1 MPVPYTPLDLTPADL
16 PGGTAPVRPPTGDA
30 PPPTGHTDLPV
41 GGTDRTVIDTGLPLD
56 DEGLLLDDADLLVD
70 GRSLLLR
77 LDACEGADTVSP
89 LAGDLRPVL
98 RAEHI
103 RLLLAPGAAARR
115 VIYSCP
121 DCDDPGCGAVTA
133 VVERDGDD
141 VVWRDF
147 RWQTGPDTDP
157 VRDGYPGV
165 GPYRFHGPGYRAALR
180 ALPVPAPAPRP

>member
-16 PGGTAPVRPPTGDA
+16 PGGAPSVRPPTGDA
-30 PPPTGHTDLPV
+30 PPPTDGPDLLAAGTDLR
-41 GGTDRTVIDTGLPLD
+41 TDDTGLLAD
-56 DEGLLLDDADLLVD
+56 DTDLLVD
-70 GRSLLLR
+70 GRSLLRR
-77 LDACEGADTVSP
+77 LDACEDADTVSP

-98 RAEHI
+98 RPEHV
-103 RLLLAPGAAARR
+103 RLLLAPGPAARR

-133 VVERDGDD
+133 LVEEDGDD

-157 VRDGYPGV
+157 VRDGYPGI
-165 GPYRFHGPGYRAALR
+165 GPYRFHGPGYRAVLR
-180 ALPVPAPAPRP
+180 ALPAPCP